1 MINALLGA
9 VLRTAALFAGMV
21 LLVAGAIMAPLPI
34 PLGLPSIAL
43 GLVLIAAASKR
54 AHVVIT
60 STLRKFPWLWEKVR
74 FAFRDRD

>member
-1 MINALLGA
+1 MINVVVGA
-9 VLRTAALFAGMV
+9 VVRTAALFAGII
-21 LLVAGAIMAPLPI
+21 LLIAGAIMAPLPI

-60 STLRKFPWLWEKVR
+60 SALQKFPWLWERIR
-74 FAFRDRD
+74 FAFRERD